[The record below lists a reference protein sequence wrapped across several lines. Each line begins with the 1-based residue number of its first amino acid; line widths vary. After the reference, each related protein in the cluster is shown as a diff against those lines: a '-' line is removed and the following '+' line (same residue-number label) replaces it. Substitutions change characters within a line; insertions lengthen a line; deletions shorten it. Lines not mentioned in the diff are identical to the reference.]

1 MVMVQSGL
9 NSKERDRMAYAFTI
23 MDEHSYKIE
32 GNGTRIVQT
41 DMSPFVFPHPG
52 ATVEESAQNHINALI
67 TEQEAA
73 ENEKATTESQ
83 LQELMLA
90 VAELASSSEQNKLE
104 TQLAI
109 AELAATLNGGV
120 A

>member
-1 MVMVQSGL
+1 MNLTYEVNQNGYTIL
-9 NSKERDRMAYAFTI
+9 N
-23 MDEHSYKIE
+23 
-32 GNGTRIVQT
+32 NGKPWIVQ
-41 DMSPFVFPHPG
+41 DGYFPYES
-52 ATVEESAQNHINALI
+52 ATVEESAQNHINAII
-67 TEQEAA
+67 TE
-73 ENEKATTESQ
+73 NDATIITPTFEDQ

-90 VAELASSSEQNKLE
+90 VAELAASSEQNKLE

>member
-1 MVMVQSGL
+1 
-9 NSKERDRMAYAFTI
+9 MALKYEIIENGKGYYILEDNKRIWKQVDPLIPYPGSTI
-23 MDEHSYKIE
+23 
-32 GNGTRIVQT
+32 
-41 DMSPFVFPHPG
+41 
-52 ATVEESAQNHINALI
+52 EESAQNHVNAI
-67 TEQEAA
+67 IADNEAQPSTP
-73 ENEKATTESQ
+73 TTEEQ
-83 LQELMLA
+83 IQELMLA

>member
-1 MVMVQSGL
+1 MNLTYEVNKNGYTIL
-9 NSKERDRMAYAFTI
+9 N
-23 MDEHSYKIE
+23 
-32 GNGTRIVQT
+32 NGKPWIVQ
-41 DMSPFVFPHPG
+41 DGYFPYEG
-52 ATVEESAQNHINALI
+52 ATVEESAQNHINAII
-67 TEQEAA
+67 TE
-73 ENEKATTESQ
+73 NDATIITPTFEDQ

-90 VAELASSSEQNKLE
+90 VAELAASSEQNKLE